1 MKQFIV
7 IARDG
12 SDPGAPGRRQTAR
25 SSHLTLASRLRES
38 GNLVIGG
45 AMLNPE
51 GGMIGSMMVVQFETE
66 EGLQD
71 WLKSEPYIV
80 GKVWQDIEIKPFRVA
95 AVD

>member
-12 SDPGAPGRRQTAR
+12 TDPGAPERRQAVR
-25 SSHLTLASRLRES
+25 PSHLALASQLRQS

-71 WLKSEPYIV
+71 WLKSEPYIL
-80 GKVWQDIEIKPFRVA
+80 GKVWQDIEVKPFRVA
-95 AVD
+95 TVD